1 MLGRMAS
8 GLRLAKPNQARTT
21 ATTKAIVEEPL
32 FMGLIPSVPI
42 EPPPLINSLQ
52 PPLRPGNR

>member
-1 MLGRMAS
+1 V
-8 GLRLAKPNQARTT
+8 KPNQARIT
-21 ATTKAIVEEPL
+21 ATTKAIVDVPL

-42 EPPPLINSLQ
+42 EPAPLINSLQ